1 MSIWVSLINDIFVSI
16 FGIILSLS
24 FCNALQPVKKHRIF
38 WLAMIMFPLL
48 QGIIYYFGDA
58 QFLRKIYPLII
69 HVPLIVILYFL
80 TRKPIWS
87 VVSVLTAY
95 LCCQLRHW
103 TGLMAASL
111 LSGGSIMEN
120 LIELVVTVPLLVL
133 LLHFISPSV
142 QELSDYPLKE
152 QLHFCVIP
160 AAYYIFDYMTQVYTD
175 LLTSGSQVVV
185 EFMPF
190 VCCTAYLIF
199 LLNHSAQERTQI
211 RLQQIQNNL
220 NLQLT
225 QAVREINSLRKSQ
238 ELASQYRHDL
248 RHHLQYLSS
257 CIASNQTEQAQS
269 YISSICKEVEAQKVQ
284 FYCENEAANLIL
296 SAFAGRAAQAGIAI
310 NIHTSLSSHIHIPDN
325 DLCVILSNAL
335 ENALHACQSVTDRET
350 SCSIDVQFYE
360 KSGKLFLQVINPYKD
375 DILFKNGIPVSK
387 HPGHGIGVQSI
398 CAIVERYGGM
408 YSFLTQNYKF
418 ILRLSL

>member
-38 WLAMIMFPLL
+38 WLAMIMLPLL

-111 LSGGSIMEN
+111 LSGGNIMEN

-142 QELSDYPLKE
+142 QELSDYPPKE

-160 AAYYIFDYMTQVYTD
+160 AVYYIFDYMTQVYTD

-199 LLNHSAQERTQI
+199 LLNHSAQEQTQI

-335 ENALHACQSVTDRET
+335 ENALHACQSVTDQET

-387 HPGHGIGVQSI
+387 RPGHGIGVQSI